1 MGDSVETIIKIKV
14 IPRASRTEIA
24 GKENDLYRVKLTDP
38 PVAGKANKAL
48 VALLS
53 DKLGIPKREI
63 EIVSGKTGRLKTVRI
78 KGMSEAGVTEALEA
92 QSKELRA

>member
-1 MGDSVETIIKIKV
+1 MGNSVETVIKVKV

-38 PVAGKANKAL
+38 PAEGKANQAL
-48 VALLS
+48 ITLLS
-53 DKLGIPKREI
+53 KKFGIPKQGI

-78 KGMSEAGVTEALEA
+78 RGVNAEEIAQALEA
-92 QSKELRA
+92 